1 MAQLVAATSLPP
13 FKAFTRQ
20 CVKPAKASQSLH
32 RCNVV
37 KMYGTVGTGNG
48 NGYVLITVA
57 VAKMLA
63 ALYGR
68 KEDKSYDHWTET
80 QVWLVARGSLLIFF
94 FFLPSRQRR
103 NNTFF
108 FT

>member
-1 MAQLVAATSLPP
+1 M
-13 FKAFTRQ
+13 
-20 CVKPAKASQSLH
+20 
-32 RCNVV
+32 

-94 FFLPSRQRR
+94 FFYQAGNGGIILFFLLELEDTRSYSTVVTFPSVLAP
-103 NNTFF
+103 
-108 FT
+108 

>member
-1 MAQLVAATSLPP
+1 MCE
-13 FKAFTRQ
+13 AFEGFT
-20 CVKPAKASQSLH
+20 KPSQGH
-32 RCNVV
+32 DRGNVM
-37 KMYGTVGTGNG
+37 KMYVTVGTGNG

-57 VAKMLA
+57 VAKTLA

-94 FFLPSRQRR
+94 FFTKQA
-103 NNTFF
+103 TEE
-108 FT
+108 

>member
-1 MAQLVAATSLPP
+1 M
-13 FKAFTRQ
+13 
-20 CVKPAKASQSLH
+20 
-32 RCNVV
+32 

-80 QVWLVARGSLLIFF
+80 QVWLVARGSLLIIL
-94 FFLPSRQRR
+94 FFLLELEDTRSYSTVVTFPSVLAP
-103 NNTFF
+103 
-108 FT
+108 